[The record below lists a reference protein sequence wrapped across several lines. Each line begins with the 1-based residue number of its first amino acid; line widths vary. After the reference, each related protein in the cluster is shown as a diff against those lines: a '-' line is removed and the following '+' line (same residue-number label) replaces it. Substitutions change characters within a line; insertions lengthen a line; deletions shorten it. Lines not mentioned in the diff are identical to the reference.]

1 MRTPGRI
8 AEALWPQT
16 RRRVLGLLFARPD
29 RALHLRQI
37 ARDTGTAVSAVQR
50 EVTSLSQA
58 GLLTRTQAGRQ
69 VHYQANRS
77 CPVFSELRAFIMKT
91 VGMAD
96 VLAGALAPLADQ
108 IDVAFVYG
116 SCARGAETAAS
127 DVDVLVIGTAPDV
140 IAINVAL
147 SDAGLNLGREIN
159 PVVMTASEF
168 KRRLAEGDHF
178 LKSATAGPLIFLIG
192 DAHELARLGS

>member
-1 MRTPGRI
+1 MRTPTRI

-50 EVTSLSQA
+50 EVNSLAEA
-58 GLLTRTQAGRQ
+58 GLLTRSQAGRQ
-69 VHYQANRS
+69 VNYQANRS
-77 CPVFSELRAFIMKT
+77 SPVFSELRAFIMKT

-96 VLAGALAPLADQ
+96 VLVEALAPLADQ
-108 IDVAFVYG
+108 IEVAFVYG
-116 SCARGAETAAS
+116 SCARGEETAAS
-127 DVDVLVIGTAPDV
+127 DVDVLIIGLDPDV

-147 SDAGLNLGREIN
+147 SDTGLNLGREIN
-159 PVVMTASEF
+159 PVIMTAAEF
-168 KRRLAEGDHF
+168 RRRLTEGDHF
-178 LKSATAGPLIFLIG
+178 LNAVTASPLIFLIG
-192 DAHELARLGS
+192 DEHELTRLGS